1 MMDRSDDK
9 FVKEAKAL
17 FDDSVDGLDAATLS
31 TLNRSRHRAL
41 EAAGNQ
47 HPALLRW
54 VPVTGV
60 AVAALVAV
68 MVIEPGPN
76 GVDALPAG
84 VDDMEILLGEDSI
97 EMLEDL
103 EFYATI
109 DALEQD
115 DDVG

>member
-1 MMDRSDDK
+1 MEKPDEK

-17 FDDSVDGLDAATLS
+17 FDESADGLDAATLS
-31 TLNRSRHRAL
+31 ALNRSRHQAL
-41 EAAGNQ
+41 EAAGNRR
-47 HPALLRW
+47 PALLRW
-54 VPVTGV
+54 VPVTGA

-68 MVIEPGPN
+68 MVIDTGSP
-76 GVDALPAG
+76 GVDTLPAG
-84 VDDMEILLGEDSI
+84 AEDMEILLGEESI

-103 EFYATI
+103 DFYAAI

>member
-1 MMDRSDDK
+1 MDRSDEK
-9 FVKEAKAL
+9 VVQEAKAL
-17 FDDSVDGLDAATLS
+17 FDDSVDGLDGATLS

-41 EAAGNQ
+41 EEAGGY
-47 HPALLRW
+47 HPALWRW

-60 AVAALVAV
+60 AVAVLVGV
-68 MVIEPGPN
+68 MVMQPDTG
-76 GVDALPAG
+76 GVEALPAS

-97 EMLEDL
+97 EMLENL
-103 EFYATI
+103 EFYALF